1 MATAGL
7 RRLEPNVASS
17 ILASCRAE
25 LLHSPFRFQEAAIIT
40 GVWEGLYAWVA
51 ANYALGTLGKSAE
64 ETVGIVELG
73 GASAQVTFV
82 PEDLPPAAFRQD
94 LMLAGSTYH
103 LYSHSFL
110 NFGQEAAAEG
120 VSELLVR
127 TGTRE
132 GDMAVTLDPCKPRG
146 YNEPAEDG
154 SGRLIVTAAG
164 NFSSC
169 RNSALQLL
177 KIGQES
183 CPHKHCGIG
192 SIFVPE
198 LRGLFFA
205 TENFYHTAV
214 VVIVWL
220 PRSRNIK
227 TLISFACLTFVACM
241 DATDTRMPNTPAVH
255 FQFLK
260 LGEMATLQDV
270 EEAGR
275 SFCEA
280 DWQKLQ
286 VRHAKVGPADLLRF
300 CFSAAY
306 TVALLHDALGIP
318 MHDTRLRFT
327 NRVGAVPVDWALGA
341 LIVELAEA
349 GRLQES
355 ASLVVSVLACLFLVL
370 GVVGLASLW
379 SCRRARRPHVT
390 TIFDLEKGRYFTTTS
405 RAYR

>member
-40 GVWEGLYAWVA
+40 GIWEGLYAWVA
-51 ANYALGTLGKSAE
+51 ANYALGTLGKSPE

-82 PEDLPPAAFRQD
+82 PEDLLPAAFRQD
-94 LMLAGSTYH
+94 LMLAGTTYH

-132 GDMAVTLDPCKPRG
+132 GDMAVTLDPCKARG
-146 YNEPAEDG
+146 YNESAEDG
-154 SGRLIVTAAG
+154 SGRLTVTAAG

-169 RNSALQLL
+169 RDSALQLL

-183 CPHKHCGIG
+183 CPHTHCGIG

-227 TLISFACLTFVACM
+227 TLSSFACLTF
-241 DATDTRMPNTPAVH
+241 
-255 FQFLK
+255 FLK
-260 LGEMATLQDV
+260 LGEMATLQDI

-286 VRHAKVGPADLLRF
+286 VWHAKTCSDFASR
-300 CFSAAY
+300 SAAY

-370 GVVGLASLW
+370 GVVGLATFW